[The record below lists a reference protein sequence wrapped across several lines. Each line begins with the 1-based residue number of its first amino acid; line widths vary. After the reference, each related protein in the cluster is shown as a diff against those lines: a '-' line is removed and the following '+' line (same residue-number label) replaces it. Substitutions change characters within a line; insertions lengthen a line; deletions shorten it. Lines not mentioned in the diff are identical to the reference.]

1 MGDICL
7 RNRTGTVEFLVDQD
21 RNFYFLEM
29 NTRLQVEH
37 PITEMTTGVDIVEQ
51 MIKVAAN
58 KPIDYKQSDIKI
70 HGWAFESRVYA
81 EDPRRFLPSIGTDV
95 GVGGMR
101 GGERAALTHVRAAL
115 SVTWSTTAS
124 GRLNTYEEPRTT
136 ADMSGTVRY
145 VLARVRALCCGGAW
159 AVWAVT

>member
-1 MGDICL
+1 M
-7 RNRTGTVEFLVDQD
+7 DQE

-51 MIKVAAN
+51 MIKVAAD

-81 EDPRRFLPSIGTDV
+81 EDPKRFLPSIGISTRV
-95 GVGGMR
+95 PGPARRAGNPPAAGLRGVGRRDRRHTDHRHVQATVMVFILCAGAR
-101 GGERAALTHVRAAL
+101 RPSQHVRRAVHHLGHERHSAVR
-115 SVTWSTTAS
+115 S
-124 GRLNTYEEPRTT
+124 RERTQKP
-136 ADMSGTVRY
+136 
-145 VLARVRALCCGGAW
+145 
-159 AVWAVT
+159 